1 MARILNEELRM
12 KVKFAAKLI
21 AEGNSRRVVIEE
33 VIKKFKMEEEP
44 QKAAYVYNRAIKDL
58 KEVDERYCERLRVAQ
73 RERIETVIAGAISKK
88 DYMSATKAIEVMNKM
103 FGLNEPDKKEVK
115 FEDTT
120 IRFNFANDINNDDNE
135 TVNE

>member
-1 MARILNEELRM
+1 MD
-12 KVKFAAKLI
+12 
-21 AEGNSRRVVIEE
+21 
-33 VIKKFKMEEEP
+33 EEP

-103 FGLNEPDKKEVK
+103 FGLNEPDKKEVQFK
-115 FEDTT
+115 DST
-120 IRFNFANDINNDDNE
+120 IRFNFENDINNDDDNE